1 MIGSSNQ
8 SLQTYYGGSKGLSAD
23 KGEADVFM
31 FVRAVK
37 NKVFLK
43 LTPLC
48 SLIDKRHFLNTLKDY
63 FLFRLEDE
71 GIFNCWRYFT
81 ITRLEQYKSS
91 SSNLETM
98 ASSVKG
104 FCLSSL

>member
-1 MIGSSNQ
+1 MNNIRKELIKRVNC
-8 SLQTYYGGSKGLSAD
+8 LI
-23 KGEADVFM
+23 M